1 MHFLKRAFDLAE
13 ARGYFRYP
21 EVIALQDQ
29 VPDWF
34 LRLGTEVGLAEF
46 EAGCGHHVPR
56 ALREFYSCLPLACF
70 LEATMD
76 GEVFLRNMS
85 TDSDPPIESRKGIE
99 SLVFSFHCHSGMVMA
114 AEFGA
119 DDPLVWSGFGGD
131 DEPSEENVRPPLSFA
146 TWVFT
151 MVDGY
156 EAKLDF
162 WQRLYEERQANPAE
176 RRRAGDLAWV
186 RNMPGM
192 SMRFARR

>member
-1 MHFLKRAFDLAE
+1 MYHLKRAFELAE

-21 EVIALQDQ
+21 EVIALRDQ

-46 EAGCGHHVPR
+46 ESSCGHHVPR

-85 TDSDPPIESRKGIE
+85 EDSEPPIETRKGVE
-99 SLVFSFHCHSGMVMA
+99 SLVFSFHCHSGMLMA
-114 AEFGA
+114 AQFGA

-131 DEPSEENVRPPLSFA
+131 DEADQVARPPLSFA
-146 TWVFT
+146 TWVFK

-156 EAKLDF
+156 EAELER
-162 WQRLYEERQANPAE
+162 WQKLYEERQANPAE
-176 RRRAGDLAWV
+176 RQRCGDLAWV
-186 RNMPGM
+186 PNMPGM
-192 SMRFARR
+192 SMRLARR